1 MSKYFKLRVEEV
13 TRETPDT
20 ISIRF
25 AQPEGAR
32 ISYKPGQFLT
42 LLVNMKGDQVRRSYS
57 MSSCPHTDD
66 FIVVTV
72 KRVADGRVSNFLN
85 DTLKPG
91 DTMEVME
98 PMGNFY
104 IDAHPSKR
112 RHVVLIGAGSGIT
125 PLISIAKTVLFA
137 ERESQVSLLYGNR
150 NEKSIIFRQELDGL
164 EKQYEGRFKVI
175 HVLSQPAS
183 EKKSSFLSSFK
194 KVIPGIGNNTQQWT
208 GHTGRL
214 NQSLVLKLLPTLPQW
229 EADRTEYFLCGPVGM
244 MEEMKHALSIMHVPA
259 NRIHWESFVIT
270 ANTDK
275 HGQVETDA
283 SLPKTAKAVG
293 PQEVTVIYE
302 GSEYKFAVPPDK
314 TILEAALDLD
324 IDLPYS
330 CQSGNCTACRGKC
343 LSGKVKLDE
352 EDGLSEYELKEGYV
366 LTCVGHPLTEGV
378 VIEIG

>member
-1 MSKYFKLRVEEV
+1 MSKYHHLRVQKI

-20 ISIRF
+20 ISIQF
-25 AQPEGAR
+25 AQPDGAR
-32 ISYKPGQFLT
+32 LAYKPGQFLT
-42 LLVNMKGDQVRRSYS
+42 LLVNVRGEQIRRSYS

-66 FIVVTV
+66 HITVTV
-72 KRVADGRVSNFLN
+72 KRVADGKVSNFLN

-91 DTMEVME
+91 DTIEVME

-112 RHVVLIGAGSGIT
+112 RHVVLLGAGSGIT

-150 NEKSIIFRQELDGL
+150 NESSIIFKQELDALAG
-164 EKQYEGRFKVI
+164 QYAGRFNVI
-175 HVLSQPAS
+175 HVLSQPGS
-183 EKKSSFLSSFK
+183 DKKGSLLGSFR
-194 KVIPGIGNNTQQWT
+194 KVIPGLGGKTTDWN
-208 GHTGRL
+208 GPTGRL
-214 NQSLVLKLLPTLPQW
+214 NQSLVLKLMPTLPQW
-229 EADRTEYFLCGPVGM
+229 EADRTEYFLCGPQAM
-244 MEEMKHALSIMHVPA
+244 MEEIQRALAILHVPD
-259 NRIHWESFVIT
+259 NRVHRESFVTTPT
-270 ANTDK
+270 ADK
-275 HGQVETDA
+275 HGEVETGTD
-283 SLPKTAKAVG
+283 AKAKA
-293 PQEVTVIYE
+293 QEVTVIYE
-302 GSEYKFAVPPDK
+302 GSEYKFAVPAGK

-352 EDGLSEYELKEGYV
+352 EDGLSAYELKEGYV
-366 LTCVGHPLTEGV
+366 LTCVGHPLTGDV